1 MKVSKYV
8 HIEFFSSEPLCDKY
22 EEEYDLKT

>member
-1 MKVSKYV
+1 MKVSKSA

-22 EEEYDLKT
+22 EEEYDLET